1 MATGRSRAP
10 DEERAWI
17 LKAELLSGLN
27 AAKDKADAR
36 ANYRDCM
43 AAMRQQGWSD
53 ADVKEYSE
61 SIGVLMGED
70 DTAALAL
77 FPAGTYANAE
87 DARAEARKF
96 WKNHV

>member
-1 MATGRSRAP
+1 M
-10 DEERAWI
+10 
-17 LKAELLSGLN
+17 ELSS
-27 AAKDKADAR
+27 AR
-36 ANYRDCM
+36 EQYRKFI
-43 AAMRQQGWSD
+43 AAMRRQGWSD

-96 WKNHV
+96 WKNHA